1 MSFPSKEL
9 ILGLLLS
16 ICRNRTEAEIKV
28 VVKQKECLRKERAFA
43 LEKDI
48 KGRRTTVENDT
59 GERERERG
67 EHHLCHNHVFSL
79 DALRLRR
86 IIAAMVAVSLSPSLI
101 SHPPAHSHSLLF
113 KQEYFSTRNESTQVT

>member
-59 GERERERG
+59 GERERER
-67 EHHLCHNHVFSL
+67 ERERPL
-79 DALRLRR
+79 
-86 IIAAMVAVSLSPSLI
+86 PW
-101 SHPPAHSHSLLF
+101 
-113 KQEYFSTRNESTQVT
+113 QQ